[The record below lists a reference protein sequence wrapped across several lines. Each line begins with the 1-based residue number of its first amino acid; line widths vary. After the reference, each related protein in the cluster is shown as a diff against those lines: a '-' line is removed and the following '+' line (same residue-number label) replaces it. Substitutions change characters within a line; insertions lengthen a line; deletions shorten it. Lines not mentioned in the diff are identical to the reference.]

1 MATIFELLYIVR
13 RYIQLIVGEH
23 ENRNPI
29 QTTV

>member
-1 MATIFELLYIVR
+1 MATIFELYIVR
-13 RYIQLIVGEH
+13 SYIQLIVGEH